1 MKLNFSLAIFML
13 ISGFTVSAQTRENSN
28 LTRDSFESLVSA
40 DEISTIVYNN
50 RYEGIRGTPFLFDDW
65 IPGELVLTNNKR
77 FIGVEIKYDMME
89 DNVLIIN
96 SSGIAIYPNKSIV
109 KSFHFRNSEG
119 VYRNF
124 INLAHADYHLGPEG
138 NTGYVELLYEGKNSL
153 VAKNVKFLKRV
164 EARGAYSEN
173 RTYDEFRYSP
183 TEYYWINNE
192 GEETLLKGGK
202 KNVLKAL
209 NDNDDL
215 ATYAKNTGLNLK
227 KENDLIL
234 LMIYFDTEYQK

>member
-1 MKLNFSLAIFML
+1 MKLNFSLAILML
-13 ISGFTVSAQTRENSN
+13 FSGFTISAQTRENSN
-28 LTRDSFESLVSA
+28 LTRDSFESIISA
-40 DEISTIVYNN
+40 DENSTIVYNN
-50 RYEGIRGTPFLFDDW
+50 RYEGIRGTPFLFADW

-77 FIGVEIKYDMME
+77 FDEIEIKYDMME
-89 DNVLIIN
+89 DNVLIMN
-96 SSGIAIYPNKSIV
+96 SSGIPIYPNKNIV

-124 INLAHADYHLGPEG
+124 VNLALADYNLGADG
-138 NTGYVELLYEGKNSL
+138 NSGYVELLYKGKNSL
-153 VAKNVKFLKRV
+153 VAKKVKFLKHV

-173 RTYDEFRYSP
+173 KTYDEFRYSP

-192 GEETLLKGGK
+192 GEATQLKGGK

-209 NDNDDL
+209 KDNGDL
-215 ATYAKNTGLNLK
+215 ANYAKKEGLNLK

-234 LMIYFDTEYQK
+234 LMIYFDTAYQQ

>member
-13 ISGFTVSAQTRENSN
+13 ISGLTVSAQTRENSN

-65 IPGELVLTNNKR
+65 ILGELVLTDNHFNE
-77 FIGVEIKYDMME
+77 VEIKYDMME
-89 DNVLIIN
+89 DNVLIMN

-109 KSFHFRNSEG
+109 KSFHFSNSEG
-119 VYRNF
+119 EYRNF
-124 INLAHADYHLGPEG
+124 INLALVDYTLGPDG
-138 NTGYVELLYEGKNSL
+138 NSGFVELLYEGKNSL
-153 VAKNVKFLKRV
+153 IAKKLKFLKRV

-183 TEYYWINNE
+183 AEYYWINNE
-192 GEETLLKGGK
+192 VEVTLLKGGK

-209 NDNDDL
+209 NDNGDL
-215 ATYAKNTGLNLK
+215 ASYVKNTGLNLK

-234 LMIYFDTEYQK
+234 LMIYFDTIYQK